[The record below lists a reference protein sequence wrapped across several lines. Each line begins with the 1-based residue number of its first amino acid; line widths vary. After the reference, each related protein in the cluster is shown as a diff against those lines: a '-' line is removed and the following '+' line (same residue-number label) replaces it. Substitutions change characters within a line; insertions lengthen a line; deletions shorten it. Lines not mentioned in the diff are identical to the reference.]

1 MNKQKFLT
9 DLDLALHW
17 YLPQPEADEILADY
31 QEMAASAE
39 DDCPLLQ
46 ENPKAIAQSLS
57 NRGEHRR
64 WLLFMG
70 LLLICPLAASFYFL
84 FNFQNSIFWVSGS
97 VVELLAIPSLLLPLG
112 NLFFVK
118 RLGQKPAR
126 PRPALWLGLLFLA
139 AIVLLGWLSAHWL
152 LQAAQGNFIFPAQ
165 SLLVIL
171 CICGLISIVVCIY
184 SLVQCRLR
192 SCRWLTVYGLALTLI
207 LGLVMVLTILTNMS
221 FSSDINLLQRL
232 IWELIYIGEV
242 MWAGCAL
249 SLANWF

>member
-1 MNKQKFLT
+1 MCLPSKIHGQTLT
-9 DLDLALHW
+9 
-17 YLPQPEADEILADY
+17 I
-31 QEMAASAE
+31 S
-39 DDCPLLQ
+39 
-46 ENPKAIAQSLS
+46 
-57 NRGEHRR
+57 
-64 WLLFMG
+64 
-70 LLLICPLAASFYFL
+70 
-84 FNFQNSIFWVSGS
+84 
-97 VVELLAIPSLLLPLG
+97 LLAPPDMSFRAGHVRRTRRAGQSHRATSPRRRSPPFTARHLSPPSFHCRRGP
-112 NLFFVK
+112 
-118 RLGQKPAR
+118 RGQRPAR

-184 SLVQCRLR
+184 SLLQCRLR

>member
-39 DDCPLLQ
+39 DDCPLLR

-118 RLGQKPAR
+118 RLGQNQPGRAR
-126 PRPALWLGLLFLA
+126 P
-139 AIVLLGWLSAHWL
+139 
-152 LQAAQGNFIFPAQ
+152 
-165 SLLVIL
+165 
-171 CICGLISIVVCIY
+171 CGLAC
-184 SLVQCRLR
+184 
-192 SCRWLTVYGLALTLI
+192 
-207 LGLVMVLTILTNMS
+207 
-221 FSSDINLLQRL
+221 FS
-232 IWELIYIGEV
+232 WPPF
-242 MWAGCAL
+242 C
-249 SLANWF
+249 F

>member
-39 DDCPLLQ
+39 DDCPLLR
-46 ENPKAIAQSLS
+46 ENPKAI
-57 NRGEHRR
+57 
-64 WLLFMG
+64 
-70 LLLICPLAASFYFL
+70 
-84 FNFQNSIFWVSGS
+84 
-97 VVELLAIPSLLLPLG
+97 
-112 NLFFVK
+112 
-118 RLGQKPAR
+118 
-126 PRPALWLGLLFLA
+126 
-139 AIVLLGWLSAHWL
+139 
-152 LQAAQGNFIFPAQ
+152 AQ

-242 MWAGCAL
+242 MLAGCAL